1 MSVELTLAEV
11 ARLTGGEVV
20 GDARLTV
27 DGLAGLE
34 HARAGQLSFVTGP
47 RHAEAALRSLASAFL
62 VPAGVDLPG
71 RALVRVAQP
80 TLAMATVLA
89 VFHPD
94 TPAPVGVHPTAQV
107 DPTATVAP
115 DATVM
120 AFAVVG
126 AGSVVEAGAVL
137 HPHVY
142 VGPGCRVG
150 AASVLHAHVVL
161 QRDVELGRRVVIHAG
176 TVLGADGFGYAFD
189 GARHRKIPQVGRVVI
204 RDDVEIGANTAVDRA
219 TLGETVIEA
228 GTKIDNLVQIGHNTA
243 VGAHAVIVAQAGI
256 AGSCRLGSHV
266 VLAGQAGIAD
276 HVTLGDGVQVGAQA
290 GVAYDIERG
299 AQVLGSPAVPVG
311 QARRLF
317 AAQARLPELLRTVRQ
332 LEKRV
337 AELERR
343 LGAGAPPA

>member
-1 MSVELTLAEV
+1 MRVELTLAEV

-20 GDARLTV
+20 GDARLAV
-27 DGLAGLE
+27 DGVADLE
-34 HARAGQLSFVTGP
+34 HARDSQLSFVTGP
-47 RHAEAALRSLASAFL
+47 RHAAAALASRAAAFL
-62 VPAGVDLPG
+62 VPAGVELPG
-71 RALVRVAQP
+71 RTLVRVAQP
-80 TLAMATVLA
+80 TLALAAVLA
-89 VFHPD
+89 VFHPE
-94 TPAPVGVHPTAQV
+94 TAPPAGTHPTAQV
-107 DPTATVAP
+107 DPGASVAP
-115 DATVM
+115 EATVM

-161 QRDVELGRRVVIHAG
+161 QRDVELGRRVVVHAG

-204 RDDVEIGANTAVDRA
+204 GDDVEIGANAAVDRA
-219 TLGETVIEA
+219 TLGETVIES

-243 VGAHAVIVAQAGI
+243 VGAHSVIVAQAGI
-256 AGSCRLGSHV
+256 AGSCRIGSHV

-276 HVTLGDGVQVGAQA
+276 HVTLGDGAQVGAQA

-299 AQVLGSPAVPVG
+299 AQVLGSPAVPVA

-317 AAQARLPELLRTVRQ
+317 AAQARLPDLLRTVRQ

-343 LGAGAPPA
+343 LAAGTPPA